1 MFYSITGKIIN
12 KDDKS
17 VAVSC
22 GAVAF
27 KCFCTR
33 NTLTAVSGKSGDVT
47 LFTHLNVREDAIE
60 LFGFFTE
67 AELEAFKLL
76 TTVSGIG
83 ASSAFAVLSELTPD
97 RLAIAVASGDFKS
110 ICAAKGI
117 GQKIAQRIVMELKDK
132 MSSAAFVS
140 DDVASAAGAVSAAAS
155 MSNTSEAVAALVAL
169 GYTQSESTVAVSKL
183 DPSLSVDELIKAALK
198 SMMLRF

>member
-1 MFYSITGKIIN
+1 M
-12 KDDKS
+12 
-17 VAVSC
+17 
-22 GAVAF
+22 
-27 KCFCTR
+27 
-33 NTLTAVSGKSGDVT
+33 
-47 LFTHLNVREDAIE
+47 NVREDAIE
-60 LFGFFTE
+60 LFGFYTE

-97 RLAIAVASGDFKS
+97 RLALAVASGDFKS

-155 MSNTSEAVAALVAL
+155 MSNTSEAVAALVSL
-169 GYTQSESTVAVSKL
+169 GYTQSESASAVSKL

>member
-22 GAVAF
+22 GAVVF

-33 NTLTAVSGKSGDVT
+33 NTLAAVSGKIGDVT

-60 LFGFFTE
+60 LFGFYTE

-155 MSNTSEAVAALVAL
+155 MNNTSEAVAALVAL

>member
-33 NTLTAVSGKSGDVT
+33 NTLAAVSGKTGDVT

-60 LFGFFTE
+60 LFGFYTE